1 MEPAIYLLTTTTK
14 AKLTGEYRMSY
25 LTDVAAEEFTVYTSA
40 DCVYDWS
47 RDSDEAG
54 MPVFDLA
61 DLSEQLRI
69 EEY

>member
-1 MEPAIYLLTTTTK
+1 MESALSLLTTTTK
-14 AKLTGEYRMSY
+14 AKITGEYRMSY
-25 LTDVAAEEFTVYTSA
+25 LTDVAAEEFTVYTNA

-47 RDSDEAG
+47 SDSDEAG